1 MAALKFEGISVATVG
16 PALGHEMFV
25 DDVTLLQ
32 AEQAGLAGSP
42 VKVFVDHDESID
54 SLIGFLSGFRIEEDQ
69 LRADLELLGSHP
81 QAEFYA
87 EILTKAPGRAGF
99 SMTFSGKPEEVG
111 DQRFARVENLVSV
124 DLVSRPAANP
134 DGVFRAKPVITHKTV
149 VLDTIHEDLQHP
161 QVDTSAKGMTEASIE
176 NKEAQFDAKAAIEAL
191 SAVVSKLEETV
202 AAIAAEKAEVAP
214 EAAPVAEA
222 EEVKAEEAAPAVE
235 SAELSALSAKVA
247 ELEIALAAKGSEAVT
262 SNAVASE
269 DPVEQFRAASEAK
282 DWKRATQ
289 IFSANKAAILRARNQ
304 KNF

>member
-1 MAALKFEGISVATVG
+1 MAELKFDGISVATVG

-32 AEQAGLAGSP
+32 AEQAGQAGSP

-54 SLIGFLSGFRIEEDQ
+54 SLIGLLNNFRIEEDQ
-69 LRADLELLGSHP
+69 LRADLELLSAHP

-87 EILTKAPGRAGF
+87 EILSKAPGRVGF
-99 SMTFSGKPEEVG
+99 SMTFSGKPEEIG
-111 DQRFARVENLVSV
+111 EQRFARVESLVSV

-134 DGVFRAKPVITHKTV
+134 DGIFRAGTEPVA
-149 VLDTIHEDLQHP
+149 
-161 QVDTSAKGMTEASIE
+161 VDTAEKGMTEASIE
-176 NKEAQFDAKAAIEAL
+176 KNEAQFDAKAAIEAL

-202 AAIAAEKAEVAP
+202 AAIAADKSEPAEAEV
-214 EAAPVAEA
+214 VA
-222 EEVKAEEAAPAVE
+222 EEVKAEEAAPAAE

-247 ELEIALAAKGSEAVT
+247 ELEIALAAKGSEAVA

-269 DPVEQFRAASEAK
+269 DPVEQFKAASEAK
-282 DWKRATQ
+282 DWKRVAQ
-289 IFSANKAAILRARNQ
+289 IFSANKSAILRARNA

>member
-1 MAALKFEGISVATVG
+1 MAELKFDGISVATVG

-81 QAEFYA
+81 QADFYA
-87 EILTKAPGRAGF
+87 EILTKAPNRVGF
-99 SMTFSGKPEEVG
+99 SMTFAGKPEDVG
-111 DQRFARVENLVSV
+111 DRRFARVENLVSV

-134 DGVFRAKPVITHKTV
+134 DGVFKAGNAA
-149 VLDTIHEDLQHP
+149 P
-161 QVDTSAKGMTEASIE
+161 QVDTSAEGMTENSVTE
-176 NKEAQFDAKAAIEAL
+176 KVEFDAKAAIEAL
-191 SAVVSKLEETV
+191 SAVVSKLEESV

-269 DPVEQFRAASEAK
+269 DPVEQFKAASESK

>member
-54 SLIGFLSGFRIEEDQ
+54 SLIGFLSAFRIEEDQ

-87 EILTKAPGRAGF
+87 EILTKAPGRVGF
-99 SMTFSGKPEEVG
+99 SMTFSGKPEDVG
-111 DQRFARVENLVSV
+111 DRRFARVENLVSV

-134 DGVFRAKPVITHKTV
+134 DGVFKAGSVA
-149 VLDTIHEDLQHP
+149 P
-161 QVDTSAKGMTEASIE
+161 QVDTSAEGMTEASIE

-214 EAAPVAEA
+214 EAATVAEA
-222 EEVKAEEAAPAVE
+222 EEVKAEDAAPAVE
-235 SAELSALSAKVA
+235 NAELSALSAKVA
-247 ELEIALAAKGSEAVT
+247 ELEIALAAKGADAVD
-262 SNAVASE
+262 NKPDANV
-269 DPVEQFRAASEAK
+269 DPVAAFNAAVEAK
-282 DWKRATQ
+282 NFAESNRIYAQ
-289 IFSANKAAILRARNQ
+289 HKAAIWAAKNR